1 MRTATLRSWACRFF
15 LLLLLIP
22 SARASGQEPPAA
34 GSAVPA
40 QAPGINQG
48 DLAARLLSEGR
59 RRLDEGKREEA
70 LALLS
75 DPVFEGHPLWE
86 FAAGWR
92 ARALRDSGRAAEALP
107 LWRRLFDV
115 LPEPSFRHEAAAALL
130 EASRG
135 GPPEEAVPFAKALWR
150 SSPDLPEYGAALAQ
164 ALSGA
169 GRVEEAREVALDLW
183 TRFPGPGPASDF
195 LASRP
200 DLAPSAASAPPDA
213 LLRRLREAA
222 SAKLVSLMAQELPRV
237 QPATPAQEAEKTLLT
252 GRWEEL
258 RGRPA
263 EAFSHY
269 RRASETPETA
279 QAAVVRMALVASRC
293 SLSEKALGD
302 LEASVLALPCDAP
315 WRDRAVY
322 ALVKLR
328 LARRSETRALDL
340 ASKGL
345 CTDHS
350 SPDLAEVL
358 YDAAWGRWTS
368 GRRRE
373 AEALWR
379 AMAGGL
385 PARSDDRLAAVYC
398 LLRLGR
404 VTDPD
409 QAAAF
414 RQEIEFHDA
423 FGYFGYRLRQGFP
436 PAAEPDPPLP
446 LPEPSPA
453 THEGKG
459 RLLFDAGLYDEAASE
474 WRAVPGETAPS
485 VCWALARARTEAGD
499 PSGAILEARKAY
511 PLAYSVAGLRTP
523 EAAWKAIYPISHP
536 EAVRAASRESGLP
549 PLFVCSVIRQESL
562 WDPSAV
568 SRSGALGLM
577 QLMPPTA
584 RSAAASAGLQ
594 PFTPERACDPE
605 WNVRVGSFYLASMLG
620 RYRGRPHVALA
631 AYNAGPRR
639 ADEWTARPGA
649 PLEADLWIESI
660 PFRETRSYV
669 RRILLNLWEYG
680 RIYPEWKECE
690 SIPAEARA
698 FYSPTPSLLCP

>member
-1 MRTATLRSWACRFF
+1 MRTATLRSWASSLVLF
-15 LLLLLIP
+15 LLLIP
-22 SARASGQEPPAA
+22 AARASGQEAAAPPGAPAA
-34 GSAVPA
+34 QAAEP
-40 QAPGINQG
+40 APGEG
-48 DLAARLLSEGR
+48 AVRMLHEGR
-59 RRLDEGKREEA
+59 KLLLEGKREEA
-70 LALLS
+70 VALLA

-92 ARALRDSGRAAEALP
+92 ARALSEAGRAAEAIP
-107 LWRRLFDV
+107 LWKRLFDV

-130 EASRG
+130 EAARG
-135 GPPEEAVPFAKALWR
+135 GPPEEAVPYAKALWR
-150 SSPDLPEYGAALAQ
+150 SSPDVPENGATLAQ

-169 GRVEEAREVALDLW
+169 GRAEEAREVALDLW
-183 TRFPGPGPASDF
+183 TRFPGPGPAADF

-200 DLAPSAASAPPDA
+200 DLAPAAASAPPDA

-222 SAKLVSLMAQELPRV
+222 AAKMASVMARDLPLVRPE
-237 QPATPAQEAEKTLLT
+237 TPAQEAERTLLT

-258 RGRPA
+258 RGRPG
-263 EAFSHY
+263 EALSHY
-269 RRASETPETA
+269 RRASEAPETA

-293 SLSEKALGD
+293 ALSEKALRD
-302 LEASVLALPCDAP
+302 LEASVLALPCDAL

-328 LARRSETRALDL
+328 LARRAETRALDL
-340 ASKGL
+340 AAKGL
-345 CTDHS
+345 CPDHS

-358 YDAAWGRWTS
+358 YDAAWERWTS

-373 AEALWR
+373 AESLWR

-409 QAAAF
+409 QIAGF
-414 RQEIEFHDA
+414 RQEIERHDA

-436 PAAEPDPPLP
+436 PAAVPDPALP

-459 RLLFDAGLYDEAASE
+459 RLLFDAGLYEEASAE
-474 WRAVPGETAPS
+474 WRAGPGDPS
-485 VCWALARARTEAGD
+485 PFVACALARARTEAGD
-499 PSGAILEARKAY
+499 ISGAILEARRAY
-511 PLAYSVAGLRTP
+511 PLAYSVAGLRAP
-523 EAAWKAIYPISHP
+523 EAVWRAIYPIAHP
-536 EAVRAASRESGLP
+536 EAIRAACRESGLP
-549 PLFVCSVIRQESL
+549 PLFVCSVVRQESL
-562 WDPSAV
+562 WAPSAV

-584 RSAAASAGLQ
+584 RSVAASAGLQ
-594 PFTPERACDPE
+594 AFTPERACDPE
-605 WNVRVGSFYLASMLG
+605 WNVRAGSFYLASMLK

-639 ADEWTARPGA
+639 ADEWTSRPGA

-680 RIYPEWKECE
+680 RLYPEWKECE
-690 SIPAEARA
+690 SIPVQERVY
-698 FYSPTPSLLCP
+698 YSPTPALLCP